1 MVGVALIMFFFVII
15 EQVSFTK
22 NISKGKYTYVLIRTL
37 FSQPMTIEFPSISD
51 GNPKVS
57 AEEPEVSILCYNIL
71 FNC

>member
-1 MVGVALIMFFFVII
+1 MMGVALIMFIFVII

-37 FSQPMTIEFPSISD
+37 FSQPMTIKLSCISD

-57 AEEPEVSILCYNIL
+57 AEKPEVTIFCNNIL
-71 FNC
+71 LNC